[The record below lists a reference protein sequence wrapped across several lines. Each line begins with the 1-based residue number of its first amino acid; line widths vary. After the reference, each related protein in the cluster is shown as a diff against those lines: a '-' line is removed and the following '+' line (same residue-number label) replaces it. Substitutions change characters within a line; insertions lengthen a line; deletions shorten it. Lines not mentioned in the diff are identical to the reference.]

1 MITPYD
7 WQEGM
12 GHRSEYVESRLKS
25 GTPVLVISI
34 EAGILAFTVRRHA
47 HKIYEVYDRLL
58 LGAIGQQ
65 SDVEQIRV
73 SAIEFSH
80 QEGYQRSEDD
90 VTIQRVVNALSQ
102 PLKRAFGDFNTAPFV
117 FRGLFAEVGDKPEHD
132 AIFLLDYDGDFSMLS
147 RRGYLAGDQDTAD
160 RLKASLGELDLDKIK
175 LDAAVAALKKI
186 WASAL
191 DPEGKRSFE
200 SLTENLYP
208 EIALLARHPE
218 GEERFKAL

>member
-12 GHRSEYVESRLKS
+12 GHRAEYVESRLKA

-47 HKIYEVYDRLL
+47 HKIYEIYDRLL

-73 SAIEFSH
+73 SAIDFSH
-80 QEGYQRSEDD
+80 QEGFQRSEDD

-102 PLKRAFGDFNTAPFV
+102 PLKRAFADFNTSPFV
-117 FRGLFAEVGDKPEHD
+117 FRGLFAEVGDTPKND
-132 AIFLLDYDGDFSMLS
+132 SIFLLDYDGDFSMLS
-147 RRGYLAGDQDTAD
+147 RRGYLAGDQDTSD
-160 RLKASLGELDLDKIK
+160 RLKASLGELDLDK
-175 LDAAVAALKKI
+175 LDAGTAIKHLKKI
-186 WASAL
+186 WSEAVSP
-191 DPEGKRSFE
+191 DDKRNFDA
-200 SLTENLYP
+200 LTENLYP
-208 EIALLARHPE
+208 EIALLARQPN
-218 GEERFKAL
+218 GEERFRLL

>member
-1 MITPYD
+1 
-7 WQEGM
+7 M

-25 GTPVLVISI
+25 GTPVLLVSI
-34 EAGILAFTVRRHA
+34 EAGILALTVRRHA
-47 HKIYEVYDRLL
+47 RKIYEIYDRLL

-80 QEGYQRSEDD
+80 QEGFQRSEDD

-117 FRGLFAEVGDKPEHD
+117 FRGLFGEVGDTPSDD
-132 AIFLLDYDGDFSMLS
+132 AIFLLDYDGDFSMLN

-160 RLKASLGELDLDKIK
+160 RLKASLGELDLDKLTPSKAI
-175 LDAAVAALKKI
+175 DHLKKI
-186 WASAL
+186 WANAL
-191 DPEGKRSFE
+191 EPDGNRDFE